1 MGAENA
7 AKHEGGAVPAERGT
21 AVRAGGGPLAGI
33 RVADFSIMM
42 AGPLCTRMLA
52 DMGAEVI
59 KIEPPE
65 GDPMRTRAPLRDGH
79 SAYFGH
85 LNVGK
90 RSVRLDLRTEAGLR
104 AAHDIVTGCDV
115 LVQSFRP
122 GVMAKYGLDEESCRA
137 RDERLVYCSVS
148 GYGTRGPSAHLPAF
162 AQIVHAMSGYD
173 MAAFQYQK
181 DAVRPASCGIFV
193 ADVLGGTVAYAAV
206 LTGLAGRGRTGLGD
220 ALDVSLQESMMSM
233 LIFETQAAQA
243 PGTWKKTVY
252 RPVRAKDAFL
262 MISPVTERNFRAL
275 ADAMRRPDLLTDPRF
290 AAIADRERHW
300 DELYDEI
307 EEWAARYTAA
317 EAEERL
323 LAAGVPSGRYRE
335 IAEVLDDPQT
345 VSRGTMRTA
354 ADAAGEFKVTAPPFD
369 AASRP
374 RTAMPS
380 AVPGLG
386 ADTAGVLRAVARY
399 DDQRIEAVLAG

>member
-1 MGAENA
+1 MSTEHVATSDG
-7 AKHEGGAVPAERGT
+7 GT
-21 AVRAGGGPLAGI
+21 ASPDGGTAARAGGPLAGI

-42 AGPLCTRMLA
+42 AGPFCTRMLA

-65 GDPMRTRAPLRDGH
+65 GDPMRTRAPVRNGH

-104 AAHDIVTGCDV
+104 AAHDIVAGCDV

-137 RDERLVYCSVS
+137 RDERLVYCSIS
-148 GYGTRGPSAHLPAF
+148 GYGTRGPSARLPAF

-173 MAAFQYQK
+173 MAAFRYQK
-181 DAVRPASCGIFV
+181 DAVRPASCGIFI
-193 ADVLGGTVAYAAV
+193 ADVLGGTAAYGAI
-206 LTGLAGRGRTGLGD
+206 LTGLAGRMRSGLGD

-243 PGTWKKTVY
+243 PGTGKKTVY
-252 RPVRAKDAFL
+252 RPVRAKDRFM

-290 AAIADRERHW
+290 AVIADRERHW

-307 EEWAARYTAA
+307 EDWVARYTAA

-345 VSRGTMRTA
+345 ASRGTMRTV
-354 ADAAGEFKVTAPPFD
+354 ADAAGEFQVTAPPFQ

-374 RTAMPS
+374 RAAMP
-380 AVPGLG
+380 ADIPGLG
-386 ADTAGVLRAVARY
+386 ADTADVLRDVAGY
-399 DDQRIEAVLAG
+399 DDHRIGAVLAG